1 MAAYGDRLLIGA
13 GSDGGRLTVFEKVG
27 DGPFRVLARSKAVH
41 DFGVAY
47 SGREPVLAWS
57 RGRLRQLSLV
67 IGGRL
72 VNTRTPTEAVALA
85 TDGRLV
91 HVVFST
97 VARTTC
103 GPAGCLH
110 SGVYHVGLRGRREA
124 IKASL
129 VQVGSS
135 SPFRLAADT
144 SGRTL
149 GVVVSRNGVTRLY
162 QRSF

>member
-27 DGPFRVLARSKAVH
+27 DGPFRVLARSRAVH
-41 DFGVAY
+41 DFDVAY

-67 IGGRL
+67 VGGRL

-110 SGVYHVGLRGRREA
+110 SGVYHVGLRGRRVA

-129 VQVGSS
+129 VQAGSS